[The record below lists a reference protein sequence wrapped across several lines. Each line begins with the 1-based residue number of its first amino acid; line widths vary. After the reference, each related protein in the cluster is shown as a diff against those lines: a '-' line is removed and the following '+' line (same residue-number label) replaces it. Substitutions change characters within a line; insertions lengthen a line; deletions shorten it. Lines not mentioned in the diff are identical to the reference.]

1 MVLYLIH
8 DNAVGFSLFE
18 VKEFD
23 EAQAKVKQIQK
34 QIIDF
39 SSFSQMCQLKA
50 FHPFLS
56 ADSARDAAQN
66 VGCGELTED
75 LKNFIE
81 ENIPKSKKK
90 GKIQI
95 GVLDSKLAQ
104 KMNDQLQY
112 ETITGDIVFELF
124 RGIRMHLV
132 NFLKNENFKEE
143 DLIKAQLGLAHS
155 WSRNRIQF
163 DVKRQ
168 DKPIINCIAV
178 LEQLDKDVNTLCMRI
193 KEWYGWHFPEL
204 AKIVTDNEVYTRLV
218 DLFGPKTNATQDML
232 EKVEEIVIDA
242 DISQQ
247 VIDAAKTSAGQDLS
261 EMDNTCLKELCGKI
275 IKLIDFRKGIQSYLK
290 SKMDAVAPNLTS
302 LIGEGVGAKLISHAG
317 GLSNLVKYPASTV
330 QILGAE
336 KALFQALK
344 KKANT
349 PKYGLLFHSTFIG
362 KADGKNKGKV
372 SRYLA
377 NKCSMAARLDYFL
390 VNPTNRFGERM
401 KTQVEDRLKF
411 LTSGGESAKNIDAMQ
426 EVLEELKQENL
437 YVESEEQLKK
447 KSKKDKKK
455 KKKASVEIQE
465 LEEEVEEVEKKKKK
479 KKKASVELQELE
491 EEVAEEQVEK
501 KKKKKKSKEE

>member
-1 MVLYLIH
+1 M
-8 DNAVGFSLFE
+8 
-18 VKEFD
+18 
-23 EAQAKVKQIQK
+23 
-34 QIIDF
+34 
-39 SSFSQMCQLKA
+39 
-50 FHPFLS
+50 
-56 ADSARDAAQN
+56 
-66 VGCGELTED
+66 TED

-81 ENIPKSKKK
+81 ANIPKSKKK

-95 GVLDSKLAQ
+95 GVLDNKLAQ
-104 KMNDQLQY
+104 KMNDQLEY
-112 ETITGDIVFELF
+112 ETITSDVVFELF
-124 RGIRMHLV
+124 RGVRMHLV
-132 NFLKNENFKEE
+132 NFLKSEDFKEE
-143 DLIKAQLGLAHS
+143 DLIRAQLGLAHS

-204 AKIVTDNEVYTRLV
+204 AKIITDNEVYTRLV
-218 DLFGPKTNATQDML
+218 DLFGPKTNATQDLL
-232 EKVEEIVIDA
+232 EQVEEIVTDA

-247 VIDAAKTSAGQDLS
+247 VLDAAKTSMGQDLS
-261 EMDNTCLKELCGKI
+261 EMDNTCLKELCSKI
-275 IKLIDFRKGIQSYLK
+275 IKLIEFRKGIQQYLR

-349 PKYGLLFHSTFIG
+349 PKYGLLYHSTFIG
-362 KADGKNKGKV
+362 KANGKDKGKI

-390 VNPTNRFGERM
+390 VNPTNRFGDRM

-411 LTSGGESAKNIDAMQ
+411 LTSGGEAKKNIDAMT
-426 EVLEELKQENL
+426 EVLEELKEENL
-437 YVESEEQLKK
+437 YVESEE
-447 KSKKDKKK
+447 
-455 KKKASVEIQE
+455 
-465 LEEEVEEVEKKKKK
+465 
-479 KKKASVELQELE
+479 
-491 EEVAEEQVEK
+491 
-501 KKKKKKSKEE
+501 